1 MNPGVWIIVL
11 GAFILAAGVAVA
23 IIVPRE
29 GAKIKALLAPLLN
42 SPLPTEWGQA
52 AQMAGAL
59 ANLLLQRVFNYIR
72 LIGLLGGVGMSIIG
86 IILILLGTA
95 IYP

>member
-1 MNPGVWIIVL
+1 MHDPGVWVIVL
-11 GAFILAAGVAVA
+11 GAIILLAGIAVA

-29 GAKIKALLAPLLN
+29 GAKIKALLAPLLG
-42 SPLPTEWGQA
+42 SPLPPEWGQL

-72 LIGLLGGVGMSIIG
+72 LIGLLGGIGASIIG
-86 IILILLGTA
+86 VILILLGVA
-95 IYP
+95 I